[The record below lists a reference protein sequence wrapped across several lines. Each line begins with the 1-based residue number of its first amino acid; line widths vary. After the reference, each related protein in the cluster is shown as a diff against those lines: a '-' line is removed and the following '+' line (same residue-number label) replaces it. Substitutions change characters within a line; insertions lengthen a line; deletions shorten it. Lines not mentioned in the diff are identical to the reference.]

1 MTFSFDFKQAPAH
14 LIRRAHQLAT
24 SLFMQETAE
33 FDVTPVQFAVL
44 NALMET
50 PGADQVTLAA
60 RVALD
65 AATSGSVIS
74 RLEAKG
80 WIRRKPDSTDKR
92 RKLLWVTPAGV
103 RAVQQMLVHVH
114 RVQDQVLS
122 TLNAK
127 ERVQFQSLLNKL
139 VAGHEGAHD

>member
-1 MTFSFDFKQAPAH
+1 M
-14 LIRRAHQLAT
+14 IRRAHQLAT